1 MSKQISLMNKGSLF
15 VMMIFCVLL
24 IVVGVMFNVRVAEL
38 LTAYT
43 ENQTERQAETL
54 AEKAA
59 ETLGTELKTLA
70 YVASK
75 IEANPEEVKW
85 LVPLLFNEKGIR
97 QGLLAIDGHA
107 VYGDALSLHTYSG
120 IKKAFRGVSAI
131 TFAKEAGLLFTYPV
145 FHGKNVKYVL
155 YRLYPVESI
164 AERFSITCYDDIG
177 KILIVTRDEDIVV
190 PFSDNTSEDV
200 AFMQSN
206 EVKNFYRSMH
216 REMEVSVAAAH
227 SFWTERGEMLLFE
240 AEIPNTDYI
249 LMGFVPT
256 MKASEGI
263 ENITLLVVWV
273 FSLLMLLVA
282 VGCMYLVRVRVQI
295 QESDELREAKA
306 AAEYAS
312 QAKSAFLSNMSHEIR
327 TPINAVLGMNEMI
340 QRESNEP
347 NIVEY
352 SENIR
357 TAGTTL
363 LGIVNDI
370 LDFSKIEAGKMD
382 IIPVNYDLSSVIND
396 LVNMIQVRADK
407 KDLILKLDFD
417 ENIPKMLYGDEV
429 RIKQVVTNILT
440 NAVKYTEK
448 GSVTFHIGYEGI
460 ADKPDSVFLNFS
472 VTDTGIG
479 IKPEDM
485 TKLFSEFE
493 RIEEKRNR
501 NIEGTGLGM
510 NITKRLLEMMG
521 TSLKVESVYGEGST
535 FSFRLQ
541 QKVIKWESLG
551 DYESAHRAS
560 LLSMKKYKEK
570 FTAPDAH
577 VLVVDDTPMNLT
589 VFKGLLKRTLVKIDT
604 ADSGI
609 EALSLANDR
618 KYDVIFLDHMM
629 PNMDGIETLQRL
641 RSESEGPNIK
651 TPAICLTANAISGA
665 REEYLAVGFDDYLT
679 KPIDAV
685 KLEEMMIRYLPPEK
699 ILASEEESINS
710 SESEQKI
717 ELPDWL
723 HRINEIDV
731 NSGLKHCGDEEAYL
745 DTLKIYGEYSS
756 TGADEIENLWCIR
769 DIANTTV
776 KVHALK
782 STSRAIGA
790 ESLGTLAEKLELA
803 GKSGDEAVLDAELA
817 GLLERYR
824 ALGKALSPLY
834 APAKNAEDES
844 ELPPISENELHE
856 AYDSIRECALSLD
869 VEGALYVLDYL
880 NGFRLPESD
889 KQKVEQLRSAVNDFD
904 WDRVNENLM

>member
-1 MSKQISLMNKGSLF
+1 MTKRISTLMMSKGPVL
-15 VMMIFCVLL
+15 VMAVFGVLL
-24 IVVGVMFNVRVAEL
+24 LFVGVMFNVRMDEL

-43 ENQTERQAETL
+43 ENQTKRQAETL

-59 ETLGTELKTLA
+59 EILGTELKTLA

-75 IEANPEEVKW
+75 IETNPAA
-85 LVPLLFNEKGIR
+85 LLMLMPLLFNDKGIQ

-107 VYGDALSLHTYSG
+107 VYGDALSLRTYSG
-120 IKKAFRGVSAI
+120 IKTAFRGVSTI
-131 TFAKEAGLLFTYPV
+131 TFAKNEGLLFTYPV

-155 YRLYPVESI
+155 YRLYPIKSI

-177 KILIVTRDEDIVV
+177 KILIATRDGDVVV
-190 PFSDNTSEDV
+190 PFAENASEDV
-200 AFMQSN
+200 AFIQSR
-206 EVKNFYRSMH
+206 EVESFYRSMH
-216 REMEVSVAAAH
+216 REMEVSVAAAR
-227 SFWTERGEMLLFE
+227 SFRTLRGEMLLFE
-240 AEIPNTDYI
+240 AEIPGTDYI
-249 LMGFVPT
+249 LMGFVPKI
-256 MKASEGI
+256 KASEGI
-263 ENITLLVVWV
+263 GNITLLVIWV
-273 FSLLMLLVA
+273 FGLLMLLVA

-340 QRESNEP
+340 LRESEEP
-347 NIVEY
+347 NVIEY

-363 LGIVNDI
+363 LGLINDI

-382 IIPVNYDLSSVIND
+382 IIPAEYDLSSVIND
-396 LVNMIQVRADK
+396 LVTVIQSRADK
-407 KDLILKLDFD
+407 KGLLLKLDFD
-417 ENIPKMLYGDEV
+417 GNIPKMLYGDEV

-440 NAVKYTEK
+440 NAVKYTEN
-448 GSVTFHIGYEGI
+448 GSITFRIGYERI
-460 ADKPDSVFLNFS
+460 ADNPDGVFLDFS

-485 TKLFSEFE
+485 AKLFSEFE

-501 NIEGTGLGM
+501 SIEGTGLGM

-521 TSLKVESVYGEGST
+521 TSLKVESVYGTGST

-541 QKVIKWESLG
+541 QKVIKWEPLG
-551 DYESAHRAS
+551 DYEAAHRAS

-570 FTAPDAH
+570 FTAPEAH
-577 VLVVDDTPMNLT
+577 ILVVDDTPMNLT
-589 VFKGLLKRTLVKIDT
+589 VFRGLLKRTLVKIDT
-604 ADSGI
+604 ADSGL
-609 EALSLANDR
+609 EALSLAR
-618 KYDVIFLDHMM
+618 EKKYDVIFLDHMM

-641 RSESEGPNIK
+641 KAETEGPNIN

-665 REEYLAVGFDDYLT
+665 REEYLAAGFDDYLS

-699 ILASEEESINS
+699 ILAPDTDTEP
-710 SESEQKI
+710 EQ
-717 ELPDWL
+717 EHSLPDWL
-723 HRINEIDV
+723 YSLDELDINT
-731 NSGLKHCGDEEAYL
+731 GLQHCGDEEAYL
-745 DTLKIYGEYSS
+745 DTLKIYGSYSE
-756 TGADEIENLWCIR
+756 TGADEITGFWHAR
-769 DIANTTV
+769 DIDNTTV

-790 ESLGTLAEKLELA
+790 ESLGSLAEKLELA
-803 GKSGDEAVLDAELA
+803 GKAGDEAVLDADLA

-824 ALGKALSPLY
+824 ALGAALSPLY
-834 APAKNAEDES
+834 APAGNAQDEK
-844 ELPPISENELHE
+844 ELPPVSDNELRE
-856 AYDSIRECALSLD
+856 AYNSIRECASSFD
-869 VEGALYVLDYL
+869 TEGALYALDYL
-880 NGFRLPESD
+880 NGFCLPEGV
-889 KQKVEQLRSAVNDFD
+889 KQKAEQLRSAVDNFD
-904 WDRVNENLM
+904 WDRVNEILA

>member
-1 MSKQISLMNKGSLF
+1 MSKQISMMNKGSLF
-15 VMMIFCVLL
+15 VMLVFCVLL
-24 IVVGVMFNVRVAEL
+24 VFVGVMFNMRVGEL

-75 IEANPEEVKW
+75 IESHPEEVGE
-85 LVPLLFNEKGIR
+85 LMPLLFNEKGIR
-97 QGLLAIDGHA
+97 QGLLAINGHA

-120 IKKAFRGVSAI
+120 IKTAFRGVSAI
-131 TFAKEAGLLFTYPV
+131 TFAKNDGLLFTYPV
-145 FHGKNVKYVL
+145 FHRKNVKYVL

-164 AERFSITCYDDIG
+164 AERFSMTCYDDIG
-177 KILIVTRDEDIVV
+177 RILVVTRDGDIVV
-190 PFSDNTSEDV
+190 PFSENASEDV
-200 AFMQSN
+200 AFMQSS
-206 EVKNFYRSMH
+206 EVKGFYRSMH
-216 REMEVSVAAAH
+216 REMEVSVAAAR
-227 SFWTERGEMLLFE
+227 SFRTERGEMLLFE
-240 AEIPNTDYI
+240 AEIPGTDYI

-256 MKASEGI
+256 VKASEGI

-282 VGCMYLVRVRVQI
+282 VGCMYLVRVRVKI

-327 TPINAVLGMNEMI
+327 TPMNAILGINEMI
-340 QRESNEP
+340 LRESEEP
-347 NIVEY
+347 NILEY

-363 LGIVNDI
+363 LGLINDI

-382 IIPVNYDLSSVIND
+382 IIPVNYDLSSLIND
-396 LVNMIQVRADK
+396 LVTMIQAKIDK
-407 KDLILKLDFD
+407 KGLLLTLDFD
-417 ENIPKMLYGDEV
+417 GNIPKMLYGDEV

-448 GSVTFHIGYEGI
+448 GSVTFRIGHEKI
-460 ADKPDSVFLNFS
+460 ADDPDGVILNFS
-472 VTDTGIG
+472 VSDTGIG

-485 TKLFSEFE
+485 AKLFSEFE

-510 NITKRLLEMMG
+510 NITKQLLEMMG
-521 TSLKVESVYGEGST
+521 TSLKVESVYGKGST

-541 QKVIKWESLG
+541 QKVIQWEPLG
-551 DYESAHRAS
+551 DYEAAHRAS
-560 LLSMKKYKEK
+560 LLSMKRYKEK

-604 ADSGI
+604 ADSGSK
-609 EALSLANDR
+609 ALSLAKDR

-629 PNMDGIETLQRL
+629 PNMDGIETLQKL
-641 RSESEGPNIK
+641 RAETQGPNIK
-651 TPAICLTANAISGA
+651 TAAICLTANAISGA

-679 KPIDAV
+679 KPIDAL

-699 ILASEEESINS
+699 ILAPDSDTEP
-710 SESEQKI
+710 EQKT
-717 ELPDWL
+717 ELPEWL
-723 HRINEIDV
+723 YSIDELDV
-731 NSGLKHCGDEEAYL
+731 NAGLKHCGDEEAYL
-745 DTLKIYGEYSS
+745 DTLKIYGGYSA
-756 TGADEIENLWCIR
+756 TGADEIAGFWRVR
-769 DIANTTV
+769 DITNTTV

-803 GKSGDEAVLDAELA
+803 GKAGDEAVLNAELA

-824 ALGKALSPLY
+824 ALGAALSPLY
-834 APAKNAEDES
+834 PHAENSQEGK
-844 ELPPISENELHE
+844 ELPTISDNELHE
-856 AYDSIRECALSLD
+856 AYSSIRECALSLD
-869 VEGALYVLDYL
+869 AEGAAYALDYL
-880 NGFRLPESD
+880 NGFLLPESET
-889 KQKVEQLRSAVNDFD
+889 QRAEQLRSAVNDFD
-904 WDRVNENLM
+904 WDRINEILSSI